1 MSKELKDFYKKRTKQ
16 PALYTYD
23 DEGNLV
29 ILNTDGGVIK
39 TINLPTYRRPTYE
52 EIDEME
58 KKRFTAI
65 AIANKEFDDL
75 RKELRSAYENKQITD
90 SEILS
95 LNRRVREADIKL
107 QSIRFPLKFVDFEGP
122 IEVSEIDFNQPN
134 EKRKYP
140 YDFAFLKMNPF
151 KLSEQYTRIGELPQ
165 APLKSVE
172 EIKAQVDIPV
182 ILFYEPNTNEYGFLS
197 LKWVV
202 EIEFNG
208 TMYNSAYQALNAEIA
223 KGFNDQDNLS
233 KIMLAETPD
242 EIEYTLDMVPGDSET
257 NEPKWNDLTKKLLY
271 DVNIAKFN
279 QYPELTDKLLS
290 TKNAVLGAYEPD
302 DNLIGIGISLDN
314 LQAKN
319 PINWTGQNLLGK
331 AITEIRNKIR
341 SDREAQ
347 QVSLLPQR
355 VPRRRPAVAETK
367 QEIQET
373 SQKPTIRRRPVIAAD
388 APTASLIPQ
397 AAIMA
402 ESTSAF
408 MQPELPEETR
418 DETE

>member
-1 MSKELKDFYKKRTKQ
+1 LGKLNIFSRGMSKELKDFYKKRTKQ
-16 PALYTYD
+16 PSLYTYD
-23 DEGNLV
+23 DEGNLI
-29 ILNTDGGVIK
+29 ILNTDGAVTK

-58 KKRFTAI
+58 KKRLTAI

-75 RKELRSAYENKQITD
+75 RKELRSAYENKQMSD

-107 QSIRFPLKFVDFEGP
+107 QSIRFPLKFVEFEGP
-122 IEVSEIDFNQPN
+122 IEVSKIDFNQPN

-140 YDFAFLKMNPF
+140 YDFAFLKTNPF
-151 KLSEQYTRIGELPQ
+151 KLTEQYTRIGELPK
-165 APLKSVE
+165 APLKTVE
-172 EIKAQVDIPV
+172 EIKAAADIPV
-182 ILFYEPNTNEYGFLS
+182 ILFYEPDTNEYGFLS

-208 TMYNSAYQALNAEIA
+208 TMYNSAYQALYAEIA

-242 EIEYTLDMVPGDSET
+242 EIEYSLDMVPGESET
-257 NEPKWNDLTKKLLY
+257 NEPKWNDLTKRLLY

-279 QYPELTDKLLS
+279 QYPELTDRLLN
-290 TKNAVLGAYEPD
+290 TKNAILGAYEPD

-314 LQAKN
+314 VQAKN
-319 PINWTGQNLLGK
+319 PVNWTGQNLLGK
-331 AITEIRNKIR
+331 AIMEIRNKIR

-347 QVSLLPQR
+347 QISTQASR
-355 VPRRRPAVAETK
+355 VPRRRPQV
-367 QEIQET
+367 
-373 SQKPTIRRRPVIAAD
+373 
-388 APTASLIPQ
+388 ASLQP
-397 AAIMA
+397 AITPPA
-402 ESTSAF
+402 TPST
-408 MQPELPEETR
+408 PLDLETYKELK
-418 DETE
+418 DETD